1 VRYRR
6 FATSFAHCLTCRF
19 ARVHSEEIS
28 VFRFDATTASVPIF
42 NLTVRKDLNMSFDC
56 KKWLETVENVGPT
69 KVSQF
74 PEEAADWLAIR
85 QREALNINPA
95 TAEVYWDYGSSFDPY
110 YLYPSMPQ
118 WALDI
123 DDRDDGYCDD
133 AQCEE
138 PLCSYRTILLV
149 RDPASEIVVH
159 SGDLPAEGIDA
170 ILSRELKVH
179 FIREIGVPIRP
190 LRYHRRCATVRGS
203 LTVNHD
209 ISGVIAPPPVK
220 GREWR
225 AMARPVAAEIHPKTA
240 DVCRLWRRCDPCG
253 DPYSED
259 HVLLDEPREF
269 FFYRDP
275 RSRIWVPETYIAQ
288 ELNDK
293 MKRRIKRK
301 RIDVLWMDQCDD

>member
-1 VRYRR
+1 
-6 FATSFAHCLTCRF
+6 
-19 ARVHSEEIS
+19 
-28 VFRFDATTASVPIF
+28 
-42 NLTVRKDLNMSFDC
+42 MSFDC
-56 KKWLETVENVGPT
+56 KKWLETVENGGPT
-69 KVSQF
+69 KASQF
-74 PEEAADWLAIR
+74 PEEAADWLAKR

-159 SGDLPAEGIDA
+159 AEDLRAEDIDA

-190 LRYHRRCATVRGS
+190 VRYHRRCSTPRGGLIVNDDRPRRIDRRVRGE
-203 LTVNHD
+203 
-209 ISGVIAPPPVK
+209 
-220 GREWR
+220 EWR
-225 AMARPVAAEIHPKTA
+225 TLARAVAAEIDPRAA
-240 DVCRLWRRCDPCG
+240 DVCRLWGRCDPCG
-253 DPYSED
+253 DQE
-259 HVLLDEPREF
+259 VLLDWEREF

-275 RSRIWVPETYIAQ
+275 NNRVWVPEAFLPQ
-288 ELNDK
+288 DLNDK

-301 RIDVLWMDQCDD
+301 QIDVLWMDLCDD